1 MGDPWY
7 VVVDF
12 RELRPEN
19 DRSVATLDAFESPA
33 TDQRNPIAGGG
44 PLRRWTTM
52 TGTLSHPV
60 MTSSVRSR
68 ERNLLRSPSRALP
81 SAPQGLLRTTPG
93 YAAWVRK
100 AAPFR
105 SRSDHRLRRFPMRP
119 DGQSGTPARFIDA
132 PSPQRVRYESA
143 RIRTRLS
150 GALRPPEPSDAT
162 DGVHATGTALPC
174 AIRTRLCL
182 LPGPG
187 SGRPFACRSPPMV
200 VIIMRSDTANNL
212 VGY

>member
-1 MGDPWY
+1 MPRSTPLK
-7 VVVDF
+7 VQQRTSAIRSQVD
-12 RELRPEN
+12 
-19 DRSVATLDAFESPA
+19 
-33 TDQRNPIAGGG
+33 G

-60 MTSSVRSR
+60 MTGLSVHG
-68 ERNLLRSPSRALP
+68 NGTLRSPSRALP
-81 SAPQGLLRTTPG
+81 SAPQGSFAHHARLRRR
-93 YAAWVRK
+93 VRK

-182 LPGPG
+182 LPGSG
-187 SGRPFACRSPPMV
+187 QGRPFACRSPPMV